1 MEHTK
6 EIAKLVRVLRRTARM
21 TMQAEWKG
29 RAEEAVPFNIE
40 QYNRI
45 LARLTDL
52 ASDTATLF
60 EPLPADSSAT
70 VLALACRQ
78 LAAYCAAGAAKRKQL
93 AALPCVE
100 VVQAGGAEVVAVFDV
115 ADIDQVASIM
125 KPYKRRQYSAASKAA
140 RGTQLARVRPSSKR
154 GNRL

>member
-21 TMQAEWKG
+21 TMQAQWKG

-60 EPLPADSSAT
+60 VPLPADSSAT

-78 LAAYCAAGAAKRKQL
+78 LAAYF
-93 AALPCVE
+93 E
-100 VVQAGGAEVVAVFDV
+100 D
-115 ADIDQVASIM
+115 DIDWADMWCIDVPLPHFAL
-125 KPYKRRQYSAASKAA
+125 KFDCC
-140 RGTQLARVRPSSKR
+140 
-154 GNRL
+154 